1 MDKNHLRL
9 LLDIDA
15 GVLTVRN
22 YSSPDLNLKNQLDF
36 LISNGY
42 IVSDRLILSNKGN
55 QLLDKLIE
63 TERCSER

>member
-22 YSSPDLNLKNQLDF
+22 YSSPDSNLKNQLDF

-63 TERCSER
+63 ISNIIN

>member
-63 TERCSER
+63 ISNIIN